1 MRKRSISVLVIM
13 LAAAALASTALA
25 QGGIFSGTVVD
36 DEGNPLGGVTVILEK
51 PDANPPRIEERTNDN
66 GMFRMLGLRSGQ
78 WTMNIELEGY
88 HPQSVPVRIRGGMN
102 PPLLI
107 DMTRIKHP
115 LEIALGESAVA
126 GLDLEALGAEL
137 AAADVSYNNQQ
148 WDEALAGYR
157 SILSKLPMMNGL
169 HMQIGTALRGLEQ
182 YEEAITSFE
191 TALVGNP
198 QLEPRVESEIAR
210 LRLMMGDFE
219 AAGSALA
226 SAAGNEGAARED
238 FYNLGELEFAKGEV
252 DAAAGWY
259 EKAAAAD
266 PDWALPLFKLG
277 LVALNKGDME
287 TAKRFLA
294 QVVEKDPNSAE
305 GAQAQATLN
314 ALP

>member
-1 MRKRSISVLVIM
+1 MRKRSFSVLAIM

-36 DEGNPLGGVTVILEK
+36 DEGNPLDGVTVILEK
-51 PDANPPRIEERTNDN
+51 PDANPPRLEVQTNDN
-66 GMFRMLGLRSGQ
+66 GMFSMLGLGSGQ
-78 WTMNIELEGY
+78 WTMNIEIEGY
-88 HPQSVPVRIRGGMN
+88 HPQAVPVRIRQGRN
-102 PPLLI
+102 PAFLI
-107 DMTRIKHP
+107 DMARIKHP
-115 LEIALGESAVA
+115 WEIALGESAVE
-126 GLDLEALGAEL
+126 GLDLDAIEAEL

-157 SILSKLPMMNGL
+157 SILSRLPMMNGL
-169 HMQIGTALRGLEQ
+169 HMQIGAALRGQEQ

-191 TALVGNP
+191 TALAGDP
-198 QLEPRVESEIAR
+198 QLEPLVESAIAR
-210 LRLMMGDFE
+210 IRLMMGDFE

-226 SAAGNEGAARED
+226 SVAGNEGASRED

-259 EKAAAAD
+259 EKAVAAD
-266 PDWALPLFKLG
+266 PDWAPPLFKLA